1 MPSCVFG
8 VRLVLAGSDSAYEVM
23 FGYLGEENG
32 EFENS
37 DQRYK
42 VIDHGDLAEFLR
54 EDMIDQL
61 RGEERVCRQLIR
73 AFEREVCFLC
83 F

>member
-1 MPSCVFG
+1 MKLCLATL
-8 VRLVLAGSDSAYEVM
+8 VRKMASL
-23 FGYLGEENG
+23 
-32 EFENS
+32 ENS

-42 VIDHGDLAEFLR
+42 VIDRGDLAKFLR

-73 AFEREVCFLC
+73 AFERKVYFLC

>member
-1 MPSCVFG
+1 MKLCLATL
-8 VRLVLAGSDSAYEVM
+8 VRKMASL
-23 FGYLGEENG
+23 
-32 EFENS
+32 ENS